1 MAQASAAVTCI
12 ALGTMIGVLVGLGGF
27 VLVPL
32 LVEAPDP
39 WLRWGILFWYPTMG
53 AAIGALVRSELP
65 PPLPRWVTGGLVGG
79 WVNFVLTFFAHQQME
94 HFLASIM
101 GGDGAF
107 TSPFWFVLEGVL
119 VGALIGLAVDRF
131 GAEGE
136 PIEPD

>member
-1 MAQASAAVTCI
+1 MIQGSAAVTCV

-27 VLVPL
+27 VLVPV
-32 LVEAPDP
+32 LVETPDP

-53 AAIGALVRSELP
+53 AAIGALVRSEAP
-65 PPLPRWVTGGLVGG
+65 ARVPRWATGALVGA
-79 WVNFVLTFFAHQQME
+79 WANFVLTFFAHGQMQR
-94 HFLASIM
+94 FLVAVLGADS
-101 GGDGAF
+101 AF
-107 TSPFWFVLEGVL
+107 TSPFWFVLEGFV

>member
-1 MAQASAAVTCI
+1 MAQGSAAVTCI

-27 VLVPL
+27 VLVPV

-53 AAIGALVRSELP
+53 AAIGALVQSEAP
-65 PPLPRWVTGGLVGG
+65 AFLPRWATGALVGA
-79 WVNFVLTFFAHQQME
+79 WLNFVLTFFAHAEMQR
-94 HFLASIM
+94 FLVSVL
-101 GGDGAF
+101 GRDSAF

-131 GAEGE
+131 GAEGA